1 MRQWYE
7 FKNMHDETPEL
18 FIYDEIG
25 ESFWGEGVT
34 AKNLVGY
41 LNDLKSASKINVR
54 INSPGGSVFD
64 GNAIH
69 NALVN
74 HPADIHVHVD
84 GMALSAASV
93 IAMAGD
99 TITMAEN
106 SMMMIHDPWA
116 FVQGSADD
124 MDAMS
129 DVLGKIKRGIVESY
143 HDKTGLGKRK
153 VAAMMTDETWMTA
166 NEAVELGFADE
177 TAGELKVA
185 ACAMPDRFKN
195 APENFKDFFEALPQ
209 TATDEP
215 KIVDTHTEET
225 PTMDEPKDLTGTPE
239 EAPQPEIKAQAELDQ
254 FKAQAEADV
263 VAVIERAKALGAE
276 FAVMAYE
283 LRDVGL
289 CAIEI
294 QSAIMDKHISSRSNA
309 TPPAEPAQ
317 TEPDQPTAEPEKD
330 LTAEEAFNADS
341 DKVASFGSFENY
353 EAYQRMKADG
363 RIRSARTTAN

>member
-7 FKNMHDETPEL
+7 FKNMHDQAPEL

-25 ESFWGEGVT
+25 ENFWGEGVT
-34 AKNLVGY
+34 AKNLAGE
-41 LNDLKSASKINVR
+41 LKELKSAARINVR

-74 HPADIHVHVD
+74 HPAEVHVHVD
-84 GMALSAASV
+84 GMALSAASIV
-93 IAMAGD
+93 AMAGD

-116 FVQGSADD
+116 VVQGSAEDL
-124 MDAMS
+124 DAMS
-129 DVLGKIKRGIVESY
+129 EVLGKIKKGLVDSY
-143 HDKTGLGKRK
+143 HHKTALGKRK
-153 VAAMMTDETWMTA
+153 IAAMMTAETWMTA
-166 NEAVELGFADE
+166 GEAVELGFADE
-177 TAGELKVA
+177 TAGDLKVA

-195 APENFKDFFEALPQ
+195 APDNFNEFFGASSPQ
-209 TATDEP
+209 TAQDEP
-215 KIVDTHTEET
+215 PIVETTEET
-225 PTMDEPKDLTGTPE
+225 PTMDEPNDPTGKET
-239 EAPQPEIKAQAELDQ
+239 PQPEFKAQAELDQ
-254 FKAQAEADV
+254 FKAQAEADL

-283 LRDVGL
+283 LRDEGKG
-289 CAIEI
+289 ATEI
-294 QSAIMDKHISSRSNA
+294 QSAIMDKYISSRSKA
-309 TPPAEPAQ
+309 TPPAEPV
-317 TEPDQPTAEPEKD
+317 AEPKPEPVKE
-330 LTAEEAFNADS
+330 LTPEEAFNADP
-341 DKVASFGSFENY
+341 DKVAAFGSFENH